1 MKTLKSI
8 LILLS
13 VFALASCAKEEGSL
27 PVNNTGDVSYTI
39 PLSDALASLNNVLDG
54 LNSSQVTKS
63 SICARNFSVEA
74 FGRQRV
80 PSTKADALDYELP
93 DTLMYLVNFDSAEGG
108 FAVLAGDSR
117 LGESVYCVT
126 ENGEI
131 GVEDFAE
138 AFDFLHSGNTKAVE
152 IDEDSFYDMG
162 TGFVPALLLSSM
174 LADLKYGPVVE
185 EETTKATAVSTNSV
199 LLETKWRQ
207 KAPFNTY
214 TLDSS
219 GNTCPA
225 GCVAIACAQI
235 MEYCQKPANPTFDG
249 VSCSWADMA
258 TVYSYQHI
266 DANHCTD
273 SAKEQVARFLKHIG
287 KKSLC
292 YIRYAVDGSYGYA
305 DGVVRTLNN
314 YNYSSVTKRSGFGSA
329 NQSRASSMLGN
340 SRPVYLDGS
349 DYHNGG
355 GHAWVID
362 GEWNGYFHCNW
373 GWAGAADGF
382 YAKHNYFPISS
393 RAYYEQNVDPGTTIT
408 DASTTDYDWNFRM
421 ITYSY

>member
-1 MKTLKSI
+1 MKTKLVYLSI
-8 LILLS
+8 LF
-13 VFALASCAKEEGSL
+13 VALVSCAKEEGK
-27 PVNNTGDVSYTI
+27 VVVDNGQDSYTI
-39 PLSDALASLNNVLDG
+39 PLSEALASLDKVMNGLKMVSGTKSFTSDGNYSVESFG
-54 LNSSQVTKS
+54 LN
-63 SICARNFSVEA
+63 N
-74 FGRQRV
+74 V
-80 PSTKADALDYELP
+80 PSTKADNLDYELP

-207 KAPFNTY
+207 GAPFNTY

-305 DGVVRTLNN
+305 DGVVRTLKN
-314 YNYSSVTKRSGFGSA
+314 YNYSNVVKRSGFGSA
-329 NQSRASSMLGN
+329 NQSRASTMLSH

>member
-1 MKTLKSI
+1 MKTKLVYLSI
-8 LILLS
+8 LF
-13 VFALASCAKEEGSL
+13 VALISCAKEEGK
-27 PVNNTGDVSYTI
+27 VVVDNGQNSYTI
-39 PLSDALASLNNVLDG
+39 PLSEALASLDKVMNGLKMVSGTKSFTSDGNYSVESFG
-54 LNSSQVTKS
+54 LN
-63 SICARNFSVEA
+63 N
-74 FGRQRV
+74 V
-80 PSTKADALDYELP
+80 PSTKADNLDYELP
-93 DTLMYLVNFDSAEGG
+93 DTLMYLVNFASSDGG

-131 GVEDFAE
+131 GVENFAE
-138 AFDFLHSGNTKAVE
+138 AFDFLHSSNTKAVE

-207 KAPFNTY
+207 GAPFNTY

-292 YIRYAVDGSYGYA
+292 YIRYAVGGSYGYA

-373 GWAGAADGF
+373 GWAGKWDGF
-382 YAKHNYFPISS
+382 YAKHNYFPINS
-393 RAYYEQNVDPGTTIT
+393 RAYYEQDVDPGTT
-408 DASTTDYDWNFRM
+408 DSSVSSKDYDWNFRM

>member
-1 MKTLKSI
+1 MKTKLLYFSI
-8 LILLS
+8 LF
-13 VFALASCAKEEGSL
+13 VALVSCAKEEGK
-27 PVNNTGDVSYTI
+27 VVVDNGQNSYTI
-39 PLSDALASLNNVLDG
+39 PLSEALASLDKVMNGLKMVSGTKSFTSDGNYSVESFG
-54 LNSSQVTKS
+54 LN
-63 SICARNFSVEA
+63 N
-74 FGRQRV
+74 V
-80 PSTKADALDYELP
+80 PSTKADNLDYELP

-131 GVEDFAE
+131 GVENFAE
-138 AFDFLHSGNTKAVE
+138 AFDFLHSSNTKAVE

-207 KAPFNTY
+207 GAPFNTY

-349 DYHNGG
+349 DHHNGG
-355 GHAWVID
+355 GHAWVVD

-373 GWAGAADGF
+373 GWAGKWDGF
-382 YAKHNYFPISS
+382 YAKHNYFPINS
-393 RAYYEQNVDPGTTIT
+393 RAYYEQDVDPGTT
-408 DASTTDYDWNFRM
+408 DSSVSSKDYDWNFRM